1 MNWYRKFIIAEKV
14 QSGEENFSWVRLDV
28 PEDIKKKHSKITKQI
43 NEKDLYKEENGAG
56 DWTHGI
62 EDKPHLTVKYGLE
75 FDEPDKVI
83 DALKKEKGGNV
94 KIKEVEIFDNEK
106 YDVLVA
112 RCESKALDKI
122 HDRLTKVLN
131 VEDNYPEY
139 KPHITIAYFKKGKAE
154 KYEDMVVKEFINLKL
169 SFDFNEITFEDRKD
183 KDTPIKLS

>member
-14 QSGEENFSWVRLDV
+14 QSGDENFSWVRLDV
-28 PEDIKKKHSKITKQI
+28 PENIKKIHSKTTKEI
-43 NEKDLYKEENGAG
+43 DEKDLYKEEKVAG

-83 DALKKEKGGNV
+83 DALKKEKGGTV
-94 KIKEVEIFDNEK
+94 QIKEVEIFDNEN
-106 YDVLVA
+106 YDVLVV

-122 HDRLTKVLN
+122 HSRLTRILN
-131 VEDNYPEY
+131 IEDKYPEY
-139 KPHITIAYFKKGKAE
+139 KPHITIAYFKKGRAK
-154 KYEDMVVKEFINLKL
+154 KYEDMVVETFITSKL
-169 SFDFNEITFEDRKD
+169 SFDFNEVIFEDRKD